1 MNILRNG
8 TLVLMLAGLPLVA
21 ACGRQPPPATDPGK
35 ETTAAGPETSK
46 PQTMIGKTV
55 AREIDKARKEL
66 ATGNISLNG
75 HDVTINGRDYAR
87 TDDDTRPKAEITPA
101 GDLLLDGKAVAVSP
115 QQRAMLLQYRDQ
127 IIAIADAGMTLGSK
141 GAELAGKA
149 IGESLGALFS
159 GDTDAIEK
167 RVEAEA
173 AKIEAEAKLLCRQ
186 LPPMLETQQQLAASL
201 PQFKPYATLTRED
214 VDDCAR
220 DIDRKG
226 AWSTR

>member
-1 MNILRNG
+1 MNTVR
-8 TLVLMLAGLPLVA
+8 TRTFVLLLAGLPLIG
-21 ACGRQPPPATDPGK
+21 ACNQQPPAATTPDK
-35 ETTAAGPETSK
+35 VVKVETDK
-46 PQTMIGKTV
+46 PHTLIGKTV
-55 AREIDKARKEL
+55 AKEIDKARKEL

-87 TDDDTRPKAEITPA
+87 TDDDSRPKAEITPQ
-101 GDLLLDGKAVAVSP
+101 GDLLLDGKAVAVTP
-115 QQRAMLLQYRDQ
+115 QQRAMLLEYRGQ

-159 GDTDAIEK
+159 GNTDEIEK

-173 AKIEAEAKLLCRQ
+173 GKIEAEAKLLCRQ
-186 LPPMLETQQQLAASL
+186 LPPMLATQQKLAASL
-201 PQFKPYATLTRED
+201 PQFKPYATMTQDD
-214 VDDCAR
+214 VDDCAD

-226 AWSTR
+226 VWAKR

>member
-1 MNILRNG
+1 MNTVR
-8 TLVLMLAGLPLVA
+8 TRTFVLLLAGLPLIGACNQQSPA
-21 ACGRQPPPATDPGK
+21 AKTPDKVVKVETD
-35 ETTAAGPETSK
+35 K
-46 PQTMIGKTV
+46 PHTLIGKTV
-55 AREIDKARKEL
+55 AKEIDKARKEL

-87 TDDDTRPKAEITPA
+87 TDDDSRPKAEITPQ
-101 GDLLLDGKAVAVSP
+101 GDLLLDGKAVAVTP
-115 QQRAMLLQYRDQ
+115 QQRAMLLEYRGQ

-159 GDTDAIEK
+159 GNTDEIEK

-173 AKIEAEAKLLCRQ
+173 GKIEAEAKLLCRQ
-186 LPPMLETQQQLAASL
+186 LPPMLATQQKLAASL
-201 PQFKPYATLTRED
+201 PQFKPYATMTQDD
-214 VDDCAR
+214 VDDCAD

-226 AWSTR
+226 VWAKR

>member
-1 MNILRNG
+1 MNTVR
-8 TLVLMLAGLPLVA
+8 TRTFVLLLAGLPLIGACNQQSPA
-21 ACGRQPPPATDPGK
+21 AKTPDKVVKVETD
-35 ETTAAGPETSK
+35 K
-46 PQTMIGKTV
+46 PHTLIGKTV
-55 AREIDKARKEL
+55 AKEIDKARKEL

-87 TDDDTRPKAEITPA
+87 TDDDTRPKAEITPQ
-101 GDLLLDGKAVAVSP
+101 GDLLLDGKAVAVTP
-115 QQRAMLLQYRDQ
+115 QQRAMLLEYRGQ

-159 GDTDAIEK
+159 GNTDEIEK

-173 AKIEAEAKLLCRQ
+173 GKIEAEAKLLCRQ
-186 LPPMLETQQQLAASL
+186 LPPMLATQQKLAASL
-201 PQFKPYATLTRED
+201 PQFKPYATMTQDD
-214 VDDCAR
+214 VDDCAD

-226 AWSTR
+226 VWAKR